1 MKFDEKIWDDVDA
14 DELDEY
20 YRNNC
25 THKGMLVYVT
35 RKTRSRF
42 GPKIEVA
49 QKGEFGIVIGEWI
62 STMGTQK
69 LIFIDS
75 QLRERGTTLKMVKF
89 WGHKGQERAR
99 PWVDTLTQ
107 WMDETYVPVLITRK
121 KKEFK
126 RKGGGLLSEHDEW
139 VISRDG
145 QSVLVALLS
154 DARKA
159 TWLKRDF
166 IHPGDHESVFQSSLK
181 CCSIRVPLWLATK
194 MGAY

>member
-1 MKFDEKIWDDVDA
+1 MKFDENIWDSVDA
-14 DELDEY
+14 EELAEY
-20 YRNNC
+20 HYNNASR
-25 THKGMLVYVT
+25 KGMLVYVT

-49 QKGEFGIVIGEWI
+49 RKGEFGIVVGEWV
-62 STMGTQK
+62 SNMGTRK

-75 QLRERGTTLKMVKF
+75 ELRERGTTLKMVKF
-89 WGHKGQERAR
+89 WGHKEQPHAK
-99 PWVDTLTQ
+99 PWVDTLIS
-107 WMDETYVPVLITRK
+107 WMDETYVPVLVTRK

-126 RKGGGLLSEHDEW
+126 RRHVREDCSEEW

-145 QSVLVALLS
+145 QSVLVSLLS

-166 IHPGDHESVFQSSLK
+166 IHPEDHAAVFQSSLK